1 MSINQV
7 LITGNLTHDAELRQT
22 QSDLSILKFRV
33 AVNERK
39 KNQAT
44 GEWENFPNYVNC
56 TMFGSRAEKLQQ
68 YLTKGLKVAVNGRLS
83 YSSWEQDGQRH
94 SKLEVLADNIEFM
107 TSRNKDAQQP
117 ATQPQAQ
124 VYTAA
129 PMADDDIPF

>member
-107 TSRNKDAQQP
+107 TSRNKDAQP
-117 ATQPQAQ
+117 ATQPQEQ
-124 VYTAA
+124 VHTAA